1 MKTGIPIIFIVSL
14 SFAVIIP
21 QTFGLSIDPFT
32 THIELN
38 HVVTTEDSF
47 VFTMDGKDLER
58 PLGFR
63 LHYENDDDI
72 LKVKI
77 RDPNG
82 NLVLTSISYYIDEY
96 NKSISAEFTP
106 EHEGLYQ
113 VEVINISNSTVLLN
127 VYHGEMLTWQEIDD
141 IQKEHGYFEQAYD
154 PIPAILIFSFIGGS
168 IGLTGGYFVFRRKR
182 K

>member
-1 MKTGIPIIFIVSL
+1 MIVT
-14 SFAVIIP
+14 SFAP
-21 QTFGLSIDPFT
+21 QVFGLSIDPYI

-38 HVVTTEDSF
+38 QVIATGDSF

-58 PLGFR
+58 PLGFA
-63 LHYENDDDI
+63 LQYQNDDDV

-82 NLVLTSISYYIDEY
+82 NLVLTSITYNINEY
-96 NKSISAEFTP
+96 QNSISAEFTP

-113 VEVINISNSTVLLN
+113 VEVINVGKSTVSLSG
-127 VYHGEMLTWQEIDD
+127 YHGEMLTWKEIRD
-141 IQKEHGYFEQAYD
+141 IQKEYGYSNEPYD
-154 PIPAILIFSFIGGS
+154 LFSVVLLFTLIGGS
-168 IGLTGGYFVFRRKR
+168 VGLATGYFVFGRKR